1 MADPANPADAQAATD
16 ERIEYERRLGTVREL
31 MADEGFDAIV
41 SGDNGAFV
49 MPTGNVRYLTN
60 FALGTLGAEM
70 NGMAVVMAL
79 EGDPWLI
86 VPQGPL
92 GGLATWAQVSAW
104 TPRVLST
111 PVQGWPPK
119 EDLLS
124 DVVLALQES
133 GVARGRVGVC
143 APFPHSDEL
152 QTRLPDATV
161 ESCAVADG
169 RGTPRDILER
179 ARRVKS
185 EWEIARLREAQ
196 RYADVGL
203 EAFMDA
209 VEPGV
214 RQSQAI
220 ARGEFTARD
229 AGADE
234 AFILMNSGMDP
245 WVWWFLQ
252 GNRRFSE
259 GDFVTLEM
267 NARVDGYVTQLCR
280 GGMLGEPDDL
290 HKRLLATSIA
300 ALEAMEEKLV
310 PGITGGELWAAG
322 NDLIAKAGFTTWGRL
337 AHGMGLSMAEGFDAL
352 PGDDNVV
359 HENFCVEIHASVMD
373 PNTKATAIVGDQYLV
388 RARGAQLMS
397 EEPVPRDLS
406 PTRDAQN
413 RA

>member
-1 MADPANPADAQAATD
+1 MTDLANPADTQAAAD

-31 MADEGFDAIV
+31 MAAEGFDAIV

-86 VPQGPL
+86 VPQGAL
-92 GGLATWAQVSAW
+92 GGLAAWARSSAW
-104 TPRVLST
+104 TSQVLST
-111 PVQGWPPK
+111 PVQGWPPR

-124 DVVLALQES
+124 DVVLALHES
-133 GVARGRVGVC
+133 GVAGGRIGVC

-152 QTRLPDATV
+152 QGRLPGATV

-179 ARRVKS
+179 ARRIKS
-185 EWEIARLREAQ
+185 EWEIARLQEAQ
-196 RYADVGL
+196 RYADVGM
-203 EAFMDA
+203 EAFMNA
-209 VEPGV
+209 VEPGA
-214 RQSQAI
+214 RNGRAI
-220 ARGEFTARD
+220 ARGEFAARD

-234 AFILMNSGMDP
+234 AFILMNSGMSP
-245 WVWWFLQ
+245 WMWWFLQ
-252 GNRRFSE
+252 GHRRFSE

-267 NARVDGYVTQLCR
+267 NARVDGYVSQLCR

-290 HKRLLATSIA
+290 HKRLVATSIA
-300 ALEAMEEKLV
+300 ALEAMEEKLAS
-310 PGITGGELWAAG
+310 GITGGELWAAG
-322 NDLIAKAGFTTWGRL
+322 NDVIAKAGFTTWGRL

-359 HENFCVEIHASVMD
+359 HENFCVEIHASVLD
-373 PNTKATAIVGDQYLV
+373 PDTKATAIVGEQYLV
-388 RARGAQLMS
+388 RADGAELMS
-397 EEPVPRDLS
+397 EHPLPRDLG
-406 PTRDAQN
+406 PTLDA
-413 RA
+413 

>member
-1 MADPANPADAQAATD
+1 MTDLANSADSQAVSA

-31 MADEGFDAIV
+31 MAAEGFDAIV

-79 EGDPWLI
+79 EGEPWLI
-86 VPQGPL
+86 VPQGAL
-92 GGLATWAQVSAW
+92 GGLAAWARSSAW
-104 TPRVLST
+104 TSRVLST
-111 PVQGWPPK
+111 PVLGWPPR

-124 DVVLALQES
+124 DVVRALEES
-133 GVARGRVGVC
+133 GVAGGRIGLC

-152 QTRLPDATV
+152 QGRLPGATV
-161 ESCAVADG
+161 ESCAVVDG

-196 RYADVGL
+196 RYADLGL

-209 VEPGV
+209 VKPGV
-214 RQSQAI
+214 RNSHAI
-220 ARGEFTARD
+220 ARGEFAARN

-234 AFILMNSGMDP
+234 AFILMNSGMNP

-267 NARVDGYVTQLCR
+267 NARVDGYVSQLCR
-280 GGMLGEPDDL
+280 GGMLGTPDDL
-290 HKRLLATSIA
+290 HRRLVATS
-300 ALEAMEEKLV
+300 ALALQAMEERLA
-310 PGITGGELWAAG
+310 PGITGDELWAVG
-322 NDLIAKAGFTTWGRL
+322 NDVIAKAGFTTWGRL

-359 HENFCVEIHASVMD
+359 EENFCVEIHASVMD
-373 PNTKATAIVGDQYLV
+373 PDTKATAIIGDQYLV
-388 RARGAQLMS
+388 RAGGAALMS
-397 EEPVPRDLS
+397 EHRLPADFGPPSL
-406 PTRDAQN
+406 A
-413 RA
+413 